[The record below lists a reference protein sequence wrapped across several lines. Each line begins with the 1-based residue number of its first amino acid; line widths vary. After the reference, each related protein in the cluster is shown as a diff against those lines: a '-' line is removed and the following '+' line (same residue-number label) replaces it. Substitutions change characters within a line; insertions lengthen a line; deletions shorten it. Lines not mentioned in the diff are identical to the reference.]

1 MLKDTPVQ
9 VKMLLWKDKIVTTNL
24 STMFESLVNPT
35 QNDETF
41 DFDPAYQYT
50 TQMINKVE
58 ALVGYEVNQKTGEL
72 ILNKPI
78 WKPMKDM
85 ANNIFT
91 WRGTMPDD
99 NSIVLCRSTPYVNEK
114 YLVERNENYDLPTY
128 DKYFIMTK

>member
-1 MLKDTPVQ
+1 
-9 VKMLLWKDKIVTTNL
+9 
-24 STMFESLVNPT
+24 
-35 QNDETF
+35 
-41 DFDPAYQYT
+41 
-50 TQMINKVE
+50 
-58 ALVGYEVNQKTGEL
+58 
-72 ILNKPI
+72 
-78 WKPMKDM
+78 MKDM